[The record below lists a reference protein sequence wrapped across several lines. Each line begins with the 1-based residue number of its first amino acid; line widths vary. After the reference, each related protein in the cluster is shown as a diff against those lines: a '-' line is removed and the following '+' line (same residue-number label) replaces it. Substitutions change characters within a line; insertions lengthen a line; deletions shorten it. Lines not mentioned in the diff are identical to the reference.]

1 MNILVP
7 LLSGKEDNPEF
18 IKAITANGKK
28 IILLQI
34 VDKEFLTKTSTAMGE
49 VMQNQALLTKV
60 KKSIQA
66 KKKKVEEIT
75 EWGTTI
81 KKILSIAILQ
91 KVDKVFLVKQDNQF
105 FGDILK
111 AMKKE
116 KIPYEIIE
124 VKDEEKKEKGFNFL
138 NKLNK

>member
-18 IKAITANGKK
+18 IKAITTNGKK

>member
-1 MNILVP
+1 MIILVP

-18 IKAITANGKK
+18 INAITARGKK

-34 VDKEFLTKTSTAMGE
+34 VDKEFLAKTSTAMGE
-49 VMQNQALLTKV
+49 VMQNHALLTKV
-60 KKSIQA
+60 KKSIQS
-66 KKKKVEEIT
+66 KKKTVEEIT

-91 KVDKVFLVKQDNQF
+91 KVDKVFLVKQNNQF

-111 AMKKE
+111 AMDKE
-116 KIPYEIIE
+116 KVPYEVIE
-124 VKDEEKKEKGFNFL
+124 VKVEEKKEKGFSFF
-138 NKLNK
+138 K